1 MIVSAQVVIKTIPN
15 KDITVWLYVEHAG
28 FGTIMT
34 HLEHYMTRNDPKIH
48 L

>member
-1 MIVSAQVVIKTIPN
+1 MIVSAQVVIMIIPN
-15 KDITVWLYVEHAG
+15 KDITVWLYVEHGG

-34 HLEHYMTRNDPKIH
+34 HLEHYMTRNDSQIQ